1 MEIREIP
8 KDSLCPEDLEGVIRV
23 YGLCDDLEEDVY
35 LNQQMIVYL
44 AVQGT
49 D

>member
-8 KDSLCPEDLEGVIRV
+8 KDSLCPEDLKGAVSV
-23 YGLCDDLEEDVY
+23 YGYCDDLEEDVY

-44 AVQGT
+44 AVRFT